1 MFRYDINFF
10 EWFYYTL
17 YNHTYYWHLMCSFM
31 TYMWPI
37 FFFYLQFIS
46 LYICI
51 CLFLN
56 RINSYFYH
64 QLTLPKSIRFF
75 YNIHLLTDKI
85 IVNYLSPNYDKYHDK
100 FNITNKRL
108 NSLIL
113 KDSKKLLIKVLKIK
127 CPVERALDNETL
139 NWNTKI

>member
-1 MFRYDINFF
+1 MPVF
-10 EWFYYTL
+10 ESYKE
-17 YNHTYYWHLMCSFM
+17 
-31 TYMWPI
+31 
-37 FFFYLQFIS
+37 
-46 LYICI
+46 
-51 CLFLN
+51 LFLPT
-56 RINSYFYH
+56 IN
-64 QLTLPKSIRFF
+64 LTQINKIFF

-100 FNITNKRL
+100 FNFTNKRL

-139 NWNTKI
+139 N